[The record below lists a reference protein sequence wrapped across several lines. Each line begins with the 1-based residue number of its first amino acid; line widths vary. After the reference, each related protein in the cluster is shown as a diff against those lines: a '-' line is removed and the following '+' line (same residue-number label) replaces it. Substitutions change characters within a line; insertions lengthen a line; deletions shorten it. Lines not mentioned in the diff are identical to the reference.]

1 MTYNE
6 FLRRVQEQ
14 ASLESADQA
23 GRAVTATFETLRG
36 CLANGPNEAPQEIL
50 QQIPRE
56 LTQGFNGQPLQTSRG
71 QTDNPQLAGQ
81 QRRQSGGEST
91 AESGQ

>member
-14 ASLESADQA
+14 AGLESADQA

-50 QQIPRE
+50 RQIPTE
-56 LTQGFNGQPLQTSRG
+56 LTHALNGQSQQRAG